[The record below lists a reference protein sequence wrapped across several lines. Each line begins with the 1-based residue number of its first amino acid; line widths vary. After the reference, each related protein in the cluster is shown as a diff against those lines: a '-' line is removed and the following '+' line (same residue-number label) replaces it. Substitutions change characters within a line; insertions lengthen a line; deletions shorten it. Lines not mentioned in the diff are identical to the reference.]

1 MIGRQATSPF
11 FLYMAFAHM
20 HVPQFCSAEHCNATG
35 AGPFADAL
43 AELDAT
49 VGSIVA
55 SLEAASKTKDTVVF
69 LTGDNGP
76 WEAKCELTGS
86 KGPFRGAW
94 QATHGGG
101 GSSGKFTLWEGGAC
115 FVFVFGNA
123 FSLLLR
129 TPKNVAE
136 TFCNLIVVIVCVSCL
151 VSESLNSQ
159 HVCLHAGHRVVG
171 VISWPGHIK
180 PGSVS
185 AKLGSTLDFF
195 PTASALAGVALPS
208 DRVYDGIDFLSSEE
222 EHTTL
227 FHPNSGTY
235 STLYSRP
242 L

>member
-1 MIGRQATSPF
+1 
-11 FLYMAFAHM
+11 MAFAHM

-101 GSSGKFTLWEGGAC
+101 GSSGKFTLFEGGAC
-115 FVFVFGNA
+115 FVFVFGNV
-123 FSLLLR
+123 FLLLLR

-136 TFCNLIVVIVCVSCL
+136 TFCNLNVVVIVCVSCL
-151 VSESLNSQ
+151 VSESLNMYACMQ
-159 HVCLHAGHRVVG
+159 A
-171 VISWPGHIK
+171 IAW
-180 PGSVS
+180 
-185 AKLGSTLDFF
+185 
-195 PTASALAGVALPS
+195 
-208 DRVYDGIDFLSSEE
+208 SE
-222 EHTTL
+222 
-227 FHPNSGTY
+227 
-235 STLYSRP
+235 
-242 L
+242 

>member
-1 MIGRQATSPF
+1 VIGRQATSPF

-101 GSSGKFTLWEGGAC
+101 GSSGKFTLFEGGAC
-115 FVFVFGNA
+115 FVFVWRNA
-123 FSLLLR
+123 FHCFSAHRRTLLKGFAIQLLLLCAFL
-129 TPKNVAE
+129 VLYL
-136 TFCNLIVVIVCVSCL
+136 NL
-151 VSESLNSQ
+151 
-159 HVCLHAGHRVVG
+159 
-171 VISWPGHIK
+171 
-180 PGSVS
+180 
-185 AKLGSTLDFF
+185 
-195 PTASALAGVALPS
+195 
-208 DRVYDGIDFLSSEE
+208 
-222 EHTTL
+222 
-227 FHPNSGTY
+227 
-235 STLYSRP
+235 
-242 L
+242 